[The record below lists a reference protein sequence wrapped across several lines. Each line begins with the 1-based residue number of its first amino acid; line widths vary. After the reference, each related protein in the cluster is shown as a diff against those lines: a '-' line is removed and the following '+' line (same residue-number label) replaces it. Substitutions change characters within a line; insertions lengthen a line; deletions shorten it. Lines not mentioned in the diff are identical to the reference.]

1 MIPTFNYNQVFVNI
15 DNICILTGAGIS
27 AESGVAT
34 FRGKDGL
41 WSKFRPEELANVNA
55 FLANPQMVWEWYQ
68 HRRDLL
74 SGVRPNAGHL
84 ALAEWESLAPR
95 FTLVTQNVD
104 GLHQMA
110 GSKRVLELHGNI
122 RVNRCQTCGV
132 QSTMEDIAFDGQV
145 PLCSC
150 GGKLRPGVV
159 WFGEMLP
166 EDIYQEAVR
175 AAQTCD
181 LFVTVGTSAVVYPA
195 AALPEIAVS
204 RGIPV
209 IEVNVE
215 ETPFTSSATHHVR
228 GLAGRILPE
237 LVAAYAQVRARNSV
251 HRESK

>member
-1 MIPTFNYNQVFVNI
+1 MPNTFDDLQLFVNI
-15 DNICILTGAGIS
+15 NNICVLTGAGIS

-41 WSKFRPEELANVNA
+41 WAKFKPEELANVNA

-74 SGVRPNAGHL
+74 SGIRPNAGHL
-84 ALAEWESLAPR
+84 ALAEWEKSASC

-104 GLHQMA
+104 GLHQAA
-110 GSKRVLELHGNI
+110 GSQRVLELHGNI
-122 RVNRCQTCGV
+122 RVNRCQNCGAE
-132 QSTMEDIAFDGQV
+132 SSMEDVTFDGHV
-145 PLCSC
+145 PLCAC

-159 WFGEMLP
+159 WFGELLP
-166 EDIYQEAVR
+166 ENVLREAIH

-181 LFVTVGTSAVVYPA
+181 LFMTVGTSAVVYPA
-195 AALPEIAVS
+195 AALPEMALS

-215 ETPFTSSATHHVR
+215 ATPFTPLATHHLR
-228 GLAGRILPE
+228 GLAGEILPA
-237 LVAAYAQVRARNSV
+237 LVAAYARVRAGNSV
-251 HRESK
+251 QREKE